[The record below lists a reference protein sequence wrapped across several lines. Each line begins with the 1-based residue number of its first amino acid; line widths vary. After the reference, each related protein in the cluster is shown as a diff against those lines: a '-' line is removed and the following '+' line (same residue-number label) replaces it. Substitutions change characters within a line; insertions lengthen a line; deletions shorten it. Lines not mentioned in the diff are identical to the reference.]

1 MQLAL
6 ENVFFR
12 CGEFFIENLSISISS
27 GFTVITGRSGSGK
40 TTLLSLLSGLEKP
53 DKGSLILDG
62 IVQHSFISR
71 CGVIFQ
77 HPERQLFAETV
88 FKDVSFALCRK
99 GHDKSTIEDKT
110 EQVLLK
116 LGVSREKWYQSPFSL
131 SGGERRKVAIAGVL
145 VSEPDIL
152 LLDEPS
158 VGLDLDSFNCL
169 VSILREYRTTGKIA
183 VAVTH
188 DESLFPLSDHA
199 VVMDGGHITKHGS
212 PVDTLETETSRLSE
226 RLGLGRT
233 HDLAQLAYAMK
244 RRMEGKR

>member
-12 CGEFFIENLSISISS
+12 RDEFFIENLSISISS

-88 FKDVSFALCRK
+88 FKDVSFALC
-99 GHDKSTIEDKT
+99 
-110 EQVLLK
+110 
-116 LGVSREKWYQSPFSL
+116 SL
-131 SGGERRKVAIAGVL
+131 SLISFFWMSHQS
-145 VSEPDIL
+145 VSTLIPLFALYQFSENT
-152 LLDEPS
+152 
-158 VGLDLDSFNCL
+158 GLQ
-169 VSILREYRTTGKIA
+169 G
-183 VAVTH
+183 
-188 DESLFPLSDHA
+188 
-199 VVMDGGHITKHGS
+199 
-212 PVDTLETETSRLSE
+212 RL
-226 RLGLGRT
+226 
-233 HDLAQLAYAMK
+233 Q
-244 RRMEGKR
+244 